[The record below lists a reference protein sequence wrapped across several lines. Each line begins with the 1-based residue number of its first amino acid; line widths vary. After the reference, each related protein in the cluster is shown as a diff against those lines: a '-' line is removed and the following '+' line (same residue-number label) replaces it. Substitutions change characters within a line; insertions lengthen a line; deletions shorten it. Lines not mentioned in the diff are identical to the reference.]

1 MTVDEFFAGQP
12 EAMRFFKSV
21 CRVIDTFGDIEL
33 RLTKSQIAFRRGK
46 SFAWVWMPGKYLHG
60 RPVAPLVL
68 TVSLPY
74 RDPSPRWKQVVEPYP
89 GRTIHHLE
97 LNNLADVDEEV
108 CGWLRAAWNYAGGSK
123 R

>member
-74 RDPSPRWKQVVEPYP
+74 HDPSPRWKQVVGALPGAYYP
-89 GRTIHHLE
+89 SFRTQ
-97 LNNLADVDEEV
+97 
-108 CGWLRAAWNYAGGSK
+108 
-123 R
+123 